1 MVRSSDAALGL
12 GRPIERRDFLQ
23 GMLIGTGG
31 ALMGELS
38 PVLARAAALE
48 AAAQD
53 QPGYYPP
60 ERLGLRGSHP
70 GAFEVAHALRDGSFW
85 DHAGAIA
92 DAGETYDLIV
102 VGGGISGLS
111 AAHFFRAAVPK
122 GATVLILDNH
132 DDFGGHAKRNEFHVC
147 GRMQLLNGGTWGIQ
161 SPTPYRPP
169 AAGLLASL
177 GINPVALSKTCDHP
191 SVYRGLGL
199 RPAVFFDR
207 ETFGVDKLV
216 VGLGRAATPRHL
228 KNC

>member
-92 DAGETYDLIV
+92 NVGETYDLIV
-102 VGGGISGLS
+102 VGGGAS
-111 AAHFFRAAVPK
+111 AA
-122 GATVLILDNH
+122 
-132 DDFGGHAKRNEFHVC
+132 
-147 GRMQLLNGGTWGIQ
+147 
-161 SPTPYRPP
+161 YRPRIF
-169 AAGLLASL
+169 SEWQ
-177 GINPVALSKTCDHP
+177 
-191 SVYRGLGL
+191 YR
-199 RPAVFFDR
+199 
-207 ETFGVDKLV
+207 
-216 VGLGRAATPRHL
+216 RARRF
-228 KNC
+228 

>member
-12 GRPIERRDFLQ
+12 SRPIERRDFLQ

-102 VGGGISGLS
+102 VGGGISGS
-111 AAHFFRAAVPK
+111 KRRSYMRAEIFPGGLPPIVK
-122 GATVLILDNH
+122 GFLA
-132 DDFGGHAKRNEFHVC
+132 
-147 GRMQLLNGGTWGIQ
+147 GR
-161 SPTPYRPP
+161 
-169 AAGLLASL
+169 
-177 GINPVALSKTCDHP
+177 
-191 SVYRGLGL
+191 
-199 RPAVFFDR
+199 
-207 ETFGVDKLV
+207 
-216 VGLGRAATPRHL
+216 
-228 KNC
+228 